1 MLIKKLLRTAGLF
14 GLALSAWSTMPVS
27 ANDYPTRPIYLVVP
41 FAAGGITDISSRLL
55 GAKLGETLSQTVVV
69 ENKAGGNAVIGTEY
83 VAKSPPDGYRLI
95 MGTMGSHAVNASL
108 RKDLRF
114 SIKDDFAPVSLV
126 TAQPMILVI
135 NPRLGVKTLPELI
148 ALIKANPNKYTFGS
162 AGVGTSAHMA
172 GELFKSKAG
181 LSMVHAPYKGSA
193 PMLNDLLGGQID
205 MAFDYAPTALP
216 HIRSGRLQGLAVTDS
231 KRADFAPDMPT
242 VSEVIPSFRVL
253 AWQGIFAPANTPQ
266 PILDK
271 LSTQIQS
278 IMRQPEVVSRLKDL
292 GADSVGSSREDF
304 TRFVAA
310 EIALW
315 NEVIQANGIKSE

>member
-1 MLIKKLLRTAGLF
+1 MLIKKLLRTVSVF
-14 GLALSAWSTMPVS
+14 GLALSAWASMPAS

-242 VSEVIPSFRVL
+242 VSEVIPNFRVL

-315 NEVIQANGIKSE
+315 NEVIKANGIKSE